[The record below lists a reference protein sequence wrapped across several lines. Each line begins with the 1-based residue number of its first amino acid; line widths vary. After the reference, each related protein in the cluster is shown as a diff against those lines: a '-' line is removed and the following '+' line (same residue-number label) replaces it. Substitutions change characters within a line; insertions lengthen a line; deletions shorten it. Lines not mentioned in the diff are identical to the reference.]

1 MIYIAGAVC
10 THCDATL
17 ARQLLL
23 GLFGWIRI
31 AQMTIEILVK
41 YFGCLLA
48 KIATFAACIKE
59 TGTQDH
65 NRFAGRLL
73 QLHLYRAEFLV
84 NYLHHAL
91 NFFGCDGSGCMKA
104 RV

>member
-1 MIYIAGAVC
+1 MHRIDTNKNVMHFSAFYVCSFLFEKLCYSSLKNHPLYYIYIYAAVC

-48 KIATFAACIKE
+48 KIATFTACIKE
-59 TGTQDH
+59 TGT
-65 NRFAGRLL
+65 
-73 QLHLYRAEFLV
+73 
-84 NYLHHAL
+84 
-91 NFFGCDGSGCMKA
+91 
-104 RV
+104 